1 MTQTLHLVDPDQV
14 QDIWPLARPLVEKAL
29 AHSEGQMLSS
39 DSLRMILNNRQQLW
53 VGFEEGELF
62 TAVLTEPISYPRHN
76 VLRIITFATQTGYGM
91 DHWYDTIVNTLSAYG
106 RTLECTALEAWCRK
120 GLARKLDWEHN
131 YTVINKPI
139 KLEE

>member
-1 MTQTLHLVDPDQV
+1 MV

-29 AHSEGQMLSS
+29 AHSEGQMLSA
-39 DSLRMILNNRQQLW
+39 DALRMILNNKQQLW
-53 VGFEEGELF
+53 VGFEEDILF
-62 TAVLTEPISYPRHN
+62 TAVVTELINYPRHKI
-76 VLRIITFATQTGYGM
+76 LRIITFATQTGYGM
-91 DHWYDTIVNTLSAYG
+91 DHWYDTIVDTLTMFG
-106 RTLECTALEAWCRK
+106 RSLGCNALEAWCRK

>member
-1 MTQTLHLVDPDQV
+1 MTQTLHLVNPDMV
-14 QDIWPLARPLVEKAL
+14 QDIWPVARPLVEKAL

-39 DSLRMILNNRQQLW
+39 DALRMILNNKQQLW
-53 VGFEEGELF
+53 VGFEQESIF
-62 TAVLTEPISYPRHN
+62 TAVVTEVINYPRHKI
-76 VLRIITFATQTGYGM
+76 LRIITFATQTGYGM

-106 RTLECTALEAWCRK
+106 RTLKCTALEAWCRK

-131 YTVINKPI
+131 YTVIVKPI